1 MRVPSFLLLFLT
13 LSAEVNSAAAG
24 PGAGQHTWE
33 RFNKL
38 PYPYDQ
44 AFLYDTFPDGFMWS
58 VGTSSYSVEGAF
70 EKDGKGPSVWDTFTR
85 GGNRKATG
93 DVGSDS
99 YHNIQGDIRA
109 LQQLGVSHYRFSL
122 SWPRIFSNGTRA
134 SYNERGV
141 AYYKTLI
148 QKLKEIGVQPVVTL
162 YHWDLPDVLQRRYG
176 GWSNPILVDLFEDYA
191 DFCFET
197 FGDDVKFWIT
207 IDNPFVVAWHGYGTG
222 IMAPGIK
229 NDPDL
234 PFRVGHIL
242 LKAHA
247 AAWHVYNERYRP
259 LQGGKVSMALGSHW
273 IGPSRT
279 RRESLPACQ
288 CSLNFVLGWF
298 ARPLF
303 VDGDYPRCMRS
314 VLSARL
320 PSFSPAERARVNGTA
335 DFFALSF
342 GPSLSFQL
350 SNESLKFGQKEEL
363 DLRMLLYWIQAEYD
377 DPPVFIVE
385 NGWYVNGNSKTED
398 PKHMYYLK
406 RFIMETLKSIK
417 YDKVRVMGY
426 TAWSLVD
433 GFEWYREYTV
443 RRGLFYVDFDTPDMR
458 REPKTSAEF
467 YRKLIESNG
476 FPPLPEN
483 TPASG
488 VFPCD
493 FAWGVAANSIQVE
506 TTPSQFADPSVY
518 IWNIT
523 GSGELR
529 RLEGVQAPPVV
540 RRAPR
545 CADYAAIRRQVSQVA
560 RTRVTHFHFSLNWST
575 LVPTGNAS
583 EANASLLRYY
593 RCFAGELLR
602 ANVTPVVSLWHYIRD
617 KSSLPAP
624 LEARQGWHAQ
634 ETVQAFAEYA
644 RLCFRQLGALV
655 KFWITLNEPNAKRLS
670 YVVGHN
676 LLRAHALAWHAYDR
690 EFRRAQGGRISLT
703 LHADW
708 VEPAY
713 SFSRGDA
720 EPAARILD
728 FRVGWFAEPVFG
740 DGDYPAGMRAW
751 LQQRTTLD
759 LFSYHLPAFSAA
771 DRRLVRG
778 TYDFFALSHFSTTMV
793 SDVVEDR
800 YSFEGRLEVHYI
812 YDVTW
817 IMSPRR
823 GSPVVPWG
831 LRKVLNWV
839 DSRYKGVPIY
849 VMSNGVDEDPARF
862 KDSLRVYYLYNYIN
876 EALKAYKL
884 DGVNLQGYFAYAL
897 SDERDPGFGM
907 FGHVSDEHI
916 AKSSLHHYRN
926 IIHHNGFPAPAST
939 PQQCPRLPEPCPGC
953 HLFSKRPIVGFL
965 SLVGSALLV
974 TVGMIIYYAAKR
986 QK

>member
-85 GGNRKATG
+85 GGNRKAMG

-320 PSFSPAERARVNGTA
+320 PSFGPAERPVNGTA

-350 SNESLKFGQKEEL
+350 SNEPEVRAEGGAGPAHAAVLDPGRVRRPARLHRGERLVRQRQLQDRGPQAHVLPEEVHHGDAQVDQVRQGAGDGL
-363 DLRMLLYWIQAEYD
+363 HGLVAGGRVRVVPRVHGAAGALLRGLRHAGHAARAQDLRRVLQEADREQRLPAAAREHARQRRLPLRLRLGRGRQLHPGGDHAL
-377 DPPVFIVE
+377 PVRGPQRLHLE
-385 NGWYVNGNSKTED
+385 HHGQRGAAAAGGG
-398 PKHMYYLK
+398 PGPA
-406 RFIMETLKSIK
+406 R
-417 YDKVRVMGY
+417 G
-426 TAWSLVD
+426 AP
-433 GFEWYREYTV
+433 GPAV
-443 RRGLFYVDFDTPDMR
+443 RRLRRHPAPGVPGGAHARHPLPLQPQLVHAGAHGQRVGGQRQPAALLPLLRRRAAARQRHPGGQPVALHPRQVQPAGAPGGPAGVARPGDGAGLR
-458 REPKTSAEF
+458 RV
-467 YRKLIESNG
+467 R
-476 FPPLPEN
+476 PPLLP
-483 TPASG
+483 PAG
-488 VFPCD
+488 G
-493 FAWGVAANSIQVE
+493 AGQVLDHPQRAQRQE
-506 TTPSQFADPSVY
+506 A
-518 IWNIT
+518 
-523 GSGELR
+523 ELR
-529 RLEGVQAPPVV
+529 GGAQP
-540 RRAPR
+540 APR
-545 CADYAAIRRQVSQVA
+545 PRPGLA
-560 RTRVTHFHFSLNWST
+560 R
-575 LVPTGNAS
+575 PTTAS
-583 EANASLLRYY
+583 S
-593 RCFAGELLR
+593 AGPR
-602 ANVTPVVSLWHYIRD
+602 
-617 KSSLPAP
+617 
-624 LEARQGWHAQ
+624 
-634 ETVQAFAEYA
+634 
-644 RLCFRQLGALV
+644 
-655 KFWITLNEPNAKRLS
+655 
-670 YVVGHN
+670 
-676 LLRAHALAWHAYDR
+676 
-690 EFRRAQGGRISLT
+690 GGRISLT

-907 FGHVSDEHI
+907 YGHVSDEHI

-939 PQQCPRLPEPCPGC
+939 PQQCPRLPSPAPAATSSPSGQSWASS
-953 HLFSKRPIVGFL
+953 HW
-965 SLVGSALLV
+965 SAPPSWSPW
-974 TVGMIIYYAAKR
+974 G
-986 QK
+986 

>member
-1 MRVPSFLLLFLT
+1 MRVSSLLLLFLT
-13 LSAEVNSAAAG
+13 LYAEMKRAAAG

-33 RFNKL
+33 RFSKL

-70 EKDGKGPSVWDTFTR
+70 EKDGKGLSIWDTFTR
-85 GGNRKATG
+85 GGTRKAMG

-99 YHNIQGDIRA
+99 YHNMQGDIRA

-122 SWPRIFSNGTRA
+122 SWPRIFSNGTRS
-134 SYNERGV
+134 SYNERG
-141 AYYKTLI
+141 ATYYKTLI
-148 QKLKEIGVQPVVTL
+148 HKLKEIGVQPVVTL
-162 YHWDLPDVLQRRYG
+162 YHWDLPDVLQRLYG
-176 GWSNPILVDLFEDYA
+176 GWSNPILVDLFKDYA
-191 DFCFET
+191 DFCFRT

-234 PFRVGHIL
+234 PFRVGHNL

-279 RRESLPACQ
+279 RRENLPACQ

-298 ARPLF
+298 ARPLL
-303 VDGDYPRCMRS
+303 VDGDYPQCMKS
-314 VLSARL
+314 ILSTRL
-320 PSFSPAERARVNGTA
+320 PSFTAAERALVNGTA

-350 SNESLKFGQKEEL
+350 NNESLKFGQKEEL
-363 DLRMLLYWIQAEYD
+363 NLRMLLYWIRAEYD
-377 DPPVFIVE
+377 DPPIFIVE
-385 NGWYVNGNSKTED
+385 NGWFVNGNSKTED

-406 RFIMETLKSIK
+406 SFIMETLKSIR
-417 YDKVRVMGY
+417 YDKVRVIGY
-426 TAWSLVD
+426 TAWSLMD

-443 RRGLFYVDFDTPDMR
+443 RRGLFYVDFDTPDMK
-458 REPKTSAEF
+458 REPKTSAKF
-467 YRKLIESNG
+467 YKKLIESNG

-483 TPASG
+483 MPASG

-506 TTPSQFADPSVY
+506 TTPSQFADPGVY
-518 IWNIT
+518 IWNMT
-523 GSGELR
+523 GNGELR
-529 RLEGVQAPPVV
+529 RLEGARTTPSH

-545 CADYAAIRRQVSQVA
+545 CADYATIRRQVSLVL
-560 RTRVTHFHFSLNWST
+560 RMHVNHFHFSLNWST

-583 EANASLLRYY
+583 EANATLLRYY
-593 RCFAGELLR
+593 RCFASELLR
-602 ANVTPVVSLWHYIRD
+602 ANVTPVVTLWHYIRD

-624 LEARQGWHAQ
+624 LEARRGWRNQ

-644 RLCFRQLGALV
+644 RLCFRRLGAHV
-655 KFWITLNEPNAKRLS
+655 KFWITLNEPNAKKLS
-670 YVVGHN
+670 YEVGHN

-690 EFRRAQGGRISLT
+690 EFRRAQGGKISLT

-708 VEPAY
+708 VEPAF
-713 SFSRGDA
+713 SFSRDDV
-720 EPAARILD
+720 EPASRILD
-728 FRVGWFAEPVFG
+728 FRVGWFAGPVFG
-740 DGDYPAGMRAW
+740 DGDYPAGMRSW

-778 TYDFFALSHFSTTMV
+778 TYDFFALSHFTTTMV

-800 YSFEGRLEVHYI
+800 YSFEGKLEVHYM

-831 LRKVLNWV
+831 LRKVLNWIH
-839 DSRYKGVPIY
+839 SKYEGVPIY

-907 FGHVSDEHI
+907 YGHVHDDSI

-926 IIHHNGFPAPAST
+926 IIDHNGFPAATASR
-939 PQQCPRLPEPCPGC
+939 QQCPRLPEPCPGC
-953 HLFSKRPIVGFL
+953 HFFSKRPIVGFF
-965 SLVGSALLV
+965 SMVGSALLI
-974 TVGMIIYYAAKR
+974 TVGMIIYYATKR

>member
-1 MRVPSFLLLFLT
+1 MMQVASFLPLFLT
-13 LSAEVNSAAAG
+13 LSAEVKRAAAG
-24 PGAGQHTWE
+24 PGAGQNTWE

-58 VGTSSYSVEGAF
+58 VGTASYSVEGAF
-70 EKDGKGPSVWDTFTR
+70 EKDGKGLSVWDTFTR
-85 GGNRKATG
+85 GGNRKAMG

-122 SWPRIFSNGTRA
+122 SWPRIFSNGTRS

-162 YHWDLPDVLQRRYG
+162 YHWDLPDVLQRLYG
-176 GWSNPILVDLFEDYA
+176 GWSNPILVDLFKDYA

-234 PFRVGHIL
+234 PFKVGHIL

-247 AAWHVYNERYRP
+247 AAWHVYDERYRP
-259 LQGGKVSMALGSHW
+259 LQGGRVSMALGSHW
-273 IGPSRT
+273 IGPSRS
-279 RRESLPACQ
+279 RRENRAALPACQ
-288 CSLNFVLGWF
+288 CSLNSVLGWF

-303 VDGDYPRCMRS
+303 GDGDYPQCMRAR
-314 VLSARL
+314 LGPRL
-320 PSFSPAERARVNGTA
+320 PSFSRAERALVNGTA

-350 SNESLKFGQKEEL
+350 NDDGLKQGQREEL
-363 DLRMLLYWIQAEYD
+363 DLRMLLYWVRAEYD
-377 DPPVFIVE
+377 DPDVFVVE
-385 NGWYVNGNSKTED
+385 NGWYVNGNSRTED

-406 RFIMETLKSIK
+406 RFIMETLKSIR
-417 YDKVRVMGY
+417 YDKVRVIGY

-443 RRGLFYVDFDTPDMR
+443 RRGLFYVDFHTPDMR
-458 REPKTSAEF
+458 REPKTSAKF

-483 TPASG
+483 MAASG
-488 VFPCD
+488 VFPCN
-493 FAWGVAANSIQVE
+493 FTWGVAANSIQVE
-506 TTPSQFADPSVY
+506 TAPSRFADPSVY
-518 IWNIT
+518 IWNMT
-523 GSGELR
+523 GNGELR
-529 RLEGVQAPPVV
+529 RLEGARAPPAP
-540 RRAPR
+540 RRTPR
-545 CADYAAIRRQVSQVA
+545 CADYATVRRQVSQLQ
-560 RTRVTHFHFSLNWST
+560 RLRVSHFHFSLNWST

-583 EANASLLRYY
+583 HANASLLGYY
-593 RCFAGELLR
+593 RCFARELLR
-602 ANVTPVVSLWHYIRD
+602 ANVTPAVSLWHYIRD

-624 LEARQGWHAQ
+624 LEARGGWRGPD
-634 ETVQAFAEYA
+634 TVAAFAEYA
-644 RLCFRQLGALV
+644 RLCFRQLGAYV
-655 KFWITLNEPNAKRLS
+655 KFWITLNEPNAKKLS
-670 YVVGHN
+670 YEVGHN
-676 LLRAHALAWHAYDR
+676 LLRAHALAWRAYDR
-690 EFRRAQGGRISLT
+690 EFRRSQGGKISLT

-713 SFSRGDA
+713 SFNRHDVD
-720 EPAARILD
+720 PANRILD
-728 FRVGWFAEPVFG
+728 FCVGWFAQPVFG
-740 DGDYPAGMRAW
+740 DGDYPAGMRSW

-759 LFSYHLPAFSAA
+759 LFSHHLPVFSPA
-771 DRRLVRG
+771 DRQLVRG
-778 TYDFFALSHFSTTMV
+778 TFDFFALSHFSTTMV
-793 SDVVEDR
+793 SDVMENP
-800 YSFEGRLEVHYI
+800 YSFEALLEVHYI
-812 YDVTW
+812 YDTTW

-831 LRKVLNWV
+831 LRKVLGWI
-839 DSRYKGVPIY
+839 DSKYKGVPIY
-849 VMSNGVDEDPARF
+849 IMSNGVDEDPARF

-897 SDERDPGFGM
+897 TDERDPGFGM
-907 FGHVSDEHI
+907 YGHVNDDYI
-916 AKSSLHHYRN
+916 VKSSLHHYRN
-926 IIHHNGFPAPAST
+926 IIDHNGFPAPSAS
-939 PQQCPRLPEPCPGC
+939 PQQCPLPQPCPGC
-953 HLFSKRPIVGFL
+953 HLFSKRPIMGFL
-965 SLVGSALLV
+965 SWSAPPSSSPW
-974 TVGMIIYYAAKR
+974 G
-986 QK
+986 